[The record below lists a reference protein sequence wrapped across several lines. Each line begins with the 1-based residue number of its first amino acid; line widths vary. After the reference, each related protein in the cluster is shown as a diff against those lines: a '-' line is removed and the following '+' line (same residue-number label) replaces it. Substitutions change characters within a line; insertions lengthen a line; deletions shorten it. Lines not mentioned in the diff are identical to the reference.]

1 MKKDDEMIE
10 ISKGTKIQL
19 LLPRKPQNALMY
31 KGENMCKVSFPC
43 LCTYEN
49 CGRKKGIINWDY
61 IGNENT
67 FVLSEVSV
75 DNFDVN
81 VVSSDADLIALL
93 EKWDVELREGEIVY
107 YDNN

>member
-1 MKKDDEMIE
+1 MNDRV
-10 ISKGTKIQL
+10 QL

-49 CGRKKGIINWDY
+49 CGRKKGMINWDY
-61 IGNENT
+61 IDSKDT
-67 FVLSEVSV
+67 FVLSQVGTEC
-75 DNFDVN
+75 FDVN
-81 VVSSDADLIALL
+81 TVASNTDLIKLL
-93 EKWDVELREGEIVY
+93 ERWEVELREGEIVY